1 MGEVESSEQQLSSKM
16 DAAKFL
22 ATSIEI
28 IQEAFG
34 QDQSQKDESIGWLR
48 ESEGDQDALA
58 SKMMGIVLG
67 LPEHQR
73 QEFIDAMTKVLESGS
88 EKG

>member
-1 MGEVESSEQQLSSKM
+1 MGEVESWEQQPSSEM

-34 QDQSQKDESIGWLR
+34 QNQSQKDESIAWLR
-48 ESEGDQDALA
+48 ESEGNQEALA
-58 SKMMGIVLG
+58 SKMMGIALD

-73 QEFIDAMTKVLESGS
+73 QEFMDAMTKVLESGD